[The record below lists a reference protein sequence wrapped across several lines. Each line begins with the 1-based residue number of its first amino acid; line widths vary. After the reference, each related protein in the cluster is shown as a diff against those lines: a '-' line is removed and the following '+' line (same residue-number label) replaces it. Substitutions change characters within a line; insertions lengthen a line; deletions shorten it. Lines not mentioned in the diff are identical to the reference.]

1 MDEDVK
7 AGVGVGRGTALARR
21 QLTQQTTQ
29 LDNMPTDLDITAII
43 LAGGQ
48 ATRMGGEDKG
58 LILLDGRPMLEHV
71 LERIRPQ
78 VDQIIINAN
87 RNQET
92 YDDFGWPVISDNDRD
107 YRGPLSGIAAVMQ
120 LAASRY
126 FVSVPC
132 DAPLLPRDLTG
143 RLHDALEGTSAV
155 SAVADSGESIQPVFA
170 LFKKSAEPA
179 LKHFIQA
186 GESKVRLWHRQNSSI
201 VVDFSDTPE
210 AFLNINTPKQLH
222 AIEARLRNR

>member
-1 MDEDVK
+1 
-7 AGVGVGRGTALARR
+7 
-21 QLTQQTTQ
+21 
-29 LDNMPTDLDITAII
+29 MPADSDITAII
-43 LAGGQ
+43 LAGGR

-71 LERIRPQ
+71 LERIHPQ

-87 RNQET
+87 RNQEA
-92 YDDFGWPVISDNDRD
+92 YEAFGWPVISDNDRN
-107 YRGPLSGIAAVMQ
+107 YRGPLSGIATVMQ
-120 LAASRY
+120 SVSSHC
-126 FVSVPC
+126 FVTVPC
-132 DAPLLPRDLTG
+132 DAPLLPRDLAG
-143 RLHDALEGTSAV
+143 RFRDALEGAAAI
-155 SAVADSGESIQPVFA
+155 SAVADGGGVIQPVFA

-179 LKHFIQA
+179 LNHFIQA

-210 AFLNINTPKQLH
+210 AFLNINTPEQLH